1 MTRGYSDE
9 YEKEY
14 IHKDGTVFP
23 VRLSVWLMKNSKSVR
38 MLGFTQDI
46 TEIRKAEED
55 RRLLEED
62 LARAKKMEALGLL
75 AGGVAHDL
83 NNILSGL
90 VTYPELLLMQIPQD
104 SKLRR
109 PLEIIRAS
117 GERAAAVVSDLISI
131 TRSISLRRHIENLN
145 EILQEYQSSPEQV
158 DIEKRHPSV
167 SFDIYIYQK
176 PLYILCSS
184 VHIKKVIMNLLTNAF
199 EAISG
204 SGKVIVATQ
213 HCILDKP
220 LKGYGEIPA
229 GEYAVLSISD
239 NGSGI
244 SPSDLECIFDP
255 FYTKK
260 IMGRSGT
267 GLGLTVVWNT
277 MQEHR
282 GYINVAS
289 GSDGTTFYLYFPL
302 CQEVPES
309 CAAEKIPIESYLGNN
324 EKILVIDD
332 EETQR
337 ELICEMLEKL
347 GYIADSAASGQEAVE
362 YLKHHSADLIVLDMI
377 LSGNMNGLETYR
389 EIIRRHP
396 AQKAL
401 IVSGFAETDE
411 VREAQ
416 KLGAGAYIRKPYTME
431 ALGMAIRKELRGNFD
446 DC

>member
-1 MTRGYSDE
+1 
-9 YEKEY
+9 
-14 IHKDGTVFP
+14 
-23 VRLSVWLMKNSKSVR
+23 MKNSKSVR

-46 TEIRKAEED
+46 TDIRKAEED

-131 TRSISLRRHIENLN
+131 TRSISLRRQIEDINH
-145 EILQEYQSSPEQV
+145 ILQEYQASPEHI
-158 DIEKRHPSV
+158 DIERRHPSV
-167 SFDIYIYQK
+167 DFDIHIYHE

-184 VHIKKVIMNLLTNAF
+184 IHIKKVIMNLLTNAF

-204 SGKVIVATQ
+204 SGNVIVATQ
-213 HCILDKP
+213 HCVLEKP

-289 GSDGTTFYLYFPL
+289 GAEGTSFHLYFPL
-302 CQEVPES
+302 CQELPDS
-309 CAAEKIPIESYLGNN
+309 CAEKIPIESYLGNN

-337 ELICEMLEKL
+337 EVTCEMLENL
-347 GYIADSAASGQEAVE
+347 GYTAYSVSCGQEAVE
-362 YLKHHSADLIVLDMI
+362 YLKHNPADLIVLDMI

-396 AQKAL
+396 DQKAL

-416 KLGAGAYIRKPYTME
+416 KLGAGAYIRKPYTLE
-431 ALGMAIRKELRGNFD
+431 VLGMAIRKELRRNPES
-446 DC
+446 C